1 MKITLNQD
9 LGEVDSSRSSADSYE
24 LYDPEY
30 APSMFI

>member
-24 LYDPEY
+24 LYDLEY
-30 APSMFI
+30 VPSVFI